1 MNIVATDPMPS
12 ERWSDAWPDAL
23 AFAAGLGLAWALG
36 WDTTDLVWSLWLS
49 SLAVGY
55 VTILTGALAPALLQF
70 RDGAAGCGVAA
81 AIGALPLVAF
91 FTVHFGL
98 FHAAHAAFLNQFF
111 PLLPGHKQQGF
122 VDLALLAE
130 VVRRYGWFLP
140 IVLVA
145 ERQALRLP
153 AVPPEPPRM
162 SVRAADVAARKARQ
176 LVGATHMFRPYV
188 NVVRLHLLIF
198 FFAAAHAAA
207 LDGFAVYAVVYVVYF
222 FPWRLLLRDGELSA
236 RVARSK

>member
-1 MNIVATDPMPS
+1 MNVVATDRVPS

-36 WDTTDLVWSLWLS
+36 WETTDLVWSLWLS

-55 VTILTGALAPALLQF
+55 VTILTGALAPAVLQF
-70 RDGAAGCGVAA
+70 RDAAVGRGIAA
-81 AIGALPLVAF
+81 AIGALPLIAF

-122 VDLALLAE
+122 VDLELLAE

-176 LVGATHMFRPYV
+176 LVGAAHMFRPYV

-198 FFAAAHAAA
+198 FFAAVHAAA
-207 LDGFAVYAVVYVVYF
+207 LGGFLVYAVVYAAYF
-222 FPWRLLLRDGELSA
+222 FPWRLVRLSREPRA
-236 RVARSK
+236 RAA

>member
-1 MNIVATDPMPS
+1 MSTVATDQMPS

-23 AFAAGLGLAWALG
+23 AFAAGLALAWTSG
-36 WDTTDLVWSLWLS
+36 WKTTDLVWSLWLS

-55 VTILTGALAPALLQF
+55 VTIVLGAFAPAVLQF
-70 RDGAAGCGVAA
+70 REGATGRGLAA
-81 AIGALPLVAF
+81 VMGALGMIAF

-98 FHAAHAAFLNQFF
+98 FHAAHAGILDQFF

-122 VDLALLAE
+122 VDLELLAE

-140 IVLVA
+140 IVFLA

-153 AVPPEPPRM
+153 AAPPEPPRM
-162 SVRAADVAARKARQ
+162 SVRASDVAARKARQ
-176 LVGATHMFRPYV
+176 AVGSTLMFRPYL

-198 FFAAAHAAA
+198 FFAAAQAST
-207 LDGFAVYAVVYVVYF
+207 LGGFGVYAVVYAAYF
-222 FPWRLLLRDGELSA
+222 FPWRLVIGRA
-236 RVARSK
+236 RGGVLAKR